1 MKTIVFATHNE
12 NKMKEIRE
20 IVKNIPGF
28 EKINLIS
35 MRDAGI
41 TEDIVEDGNSYEEN
55 ALIKAKFVCE
65 KTGMIALADDSGIEI
80 DAFDGNPGIYSARF
94 LGEDTPYGKKCEYI
108 LDKMSDLPD
117 EKRRAKYMCFIAAA
131 FPDKTSHVEM
141 GVLNGMIAYRP
152 SNGRFGFAYDKIMYI
167 PEINKT
173 VAEATMEEKNEI
185 GHRGQAIRK
194 MCKWL
199 LEENK

>member
-1 MKTIVFATHNE
+1 MKTVVFATHNE

-20 IVKNIPGF
+20 IIRKVPGM
-28 EKINLIS
+28 EKFNVIS

-41 TEDIVEDGNSYEEN
+41 TEDIVEDGTSYQEN

-80 DAFDGNPGIYSARF
+80 DAFDGKPGIYSARF
-94 LGEDTPYGKKCEYI
+94 LGEDTPYEKKSEYI
-108 LDKMSDLPD
+108 LDKMTDLSDD
-117 EKRRAKYMCFIAAA
+117 KRGAKYMCCVAAA
-131 FPDKTSHVEM
+131 FPDKSSHIEV
-141 GVLNGMIAYRP
+141 GILKGMIAHQF
-152 SNGRFGFAYDKIMYI
+152 SNGKFGFAYDKIMYI
-167 PEINKT
+167 PEVGKT
-173 VAEATMEEKNEI
+173 TSEMTMEEKNEI